1 MQSIALVKFL
11 AIIDDLIDKEKTMLG
26 LIQRASSASVSIDNH
41 IVGQI
46 NRGIVLLLGV
56 EKNDTIA
63 QADQLLQKILNYRIF
78 NDNSGKMN
86 LSLQDIDADLL
97 IVSQF
102 TLAADTRKGLRP
114 SFSSAAPPEQAKI
127 LYEHFLKQ
135 AKNCHNGAVA
145 SGHFG
150 ADMQV
155 SLCNDGPVTF
165 MLNSN

>member
-1 MQSIALVKFL
+1 
-11 AIIDDLIDKEKTMLG
+11 MLG
-26 LIQRASSASVSIDNH
+26 LIQRVSSASVSIDNH
-41 IVGQI
+41 IAGQI
-46 NRGIVLLLGV
+46 NQGIVLLLGV
-56 EKNDTIA
+56 EKNDTTA

-102 TLAADTRKGLRP
+102 TLAADTKKGLRP

-127 LYEHFLKQ
+127 LYEHFLNQ
-135 AKNCHNGAVA
+135 ATNCNNGAVA
-145 SGHFG
+145 SGQFG

-165 MLNSN
+165 LLKSH